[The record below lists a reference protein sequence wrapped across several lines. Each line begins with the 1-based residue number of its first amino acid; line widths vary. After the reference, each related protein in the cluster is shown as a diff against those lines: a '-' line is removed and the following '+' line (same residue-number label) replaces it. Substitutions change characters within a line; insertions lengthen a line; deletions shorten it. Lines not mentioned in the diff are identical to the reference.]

1 MKTIKSIYLIV
12 FLLVTGAVFAENKK
26 PGALVRS
33 TLKGLEYRI
42 KAGVNI
48 GGTSPLPLPAEI
60 RKSIVTG
67 RVLSLLSK
75 EISLNGSTGTGNG
88 EGCSESAS
96 RTKG

>member
-42 KAGVNI
+42 KAGVI
-48 GGTSPLPLPAEI
+48 SEELLHYPCRQKSG
-60 RKSIVTG
+60 KSIVTG

>member
-48 GGTSPLPLPAEI
+48 RGTSPL
-60 RKSIVTG
+60 
-67 RVLSLLSK
+67 
-75 EISLNGSTGTGNG
+75 SLNGSTGTGNG

>member
-33 TLKGLEYRI
+33 TLKGLESISEELLHYPCRQ
-42 KAGVNI
+42 KSG
-48 GGTSPLPLPAEI
+48 
-60 RKSIVTG
+60 KSIVTG

>member
-33 TLKGLEYRI
+33 TLELLHYPCRQKSG
-42 KAGVNI
+42 
-48 GGTSPLPLPAEI
+48 
-60 RKSIVTG
+60 KSIVTG